1 MSRLRHGR
9 SPVTLA
15 VLGVT
20 VLLAGGCTTVPV
32 ETQPQ
37 VVRDVSGPLQQEED
51 EGPEADLSP
60 SDIVRA
66 YVGANARSVG
76 HDESRLYLDKGSRAD
91 WIPAES
97 IVILEDQF
105 SAVLAPVGEQ
115 PHNENERI
123 VILAGHQV
131 GTLGIDSAFIPGPR
145 PYENRFR
152 VRRQQDGQW
161 RIVNPPA
168 EVMITL
174 ADFEINYVKVPVFFF
189 APDGD
194 VRVPD
199 PRYVLS
205 KPQAALPAKVIELLL
220 EGPSNAVR
228 NAVDNP
234 LDRIELDTNVAND
247 PDGALEVPLVGASEF
262 SEQAK
267 RRIAAQV
274 VLSLESVTTSRIR
287 ITTDGS
293 PLLPDQ
299 PELRPSDLP
308 SYSATALLS
317 AELPGLALV
326 GGRLRSLG
334 TGRELNGP
342 SGYGAYALVSA
353 AQSLEG
359 GQLALV
365 ERRAKGVR
373 LRVGSVTGN
382 AQIVGLSGRSL
393 TRPSWRPALSGNK
406 ISNEVWTVRDGR
418 KVLRVLRTPQGSW
431 TPQEVNATE
440 VEAFGK
446 ITALR
451 LSRDGTRAA
460 VVANGKLIVA
470 SVARSSDAVALQAPQ
485 VLQPDVLTDVVDVD
499 WLSQDTI
506 VAGTRT
512 ASYPVVKVTVD
523 GYRLDRFNS
532 ANLTPPVNAI
542 TAAPGRP
549 VIAADIRGL
558 WTSNGSKEVWRPH
571 GQVQGSEVS
580 RPIPFYPG

>member
-1 MSRLRHGR
+1 MIWGHRARL
-9 SPVTLA
+9 LA
-15 VLGVT
+15 VFA
-20 VLLAGGCTTVPV
+20 VLALSAGGCATVPV

-37 VVRDVSGPLQQEED
+37 VVKDVSGPLQQEED

-76 HDESRLYLDKGSRAD
+76 HDESRLYLDKESRSD

-97 IVILEDQF
+97 IAILEDQF
-105 SAVLAPVGEQ
+105 SAVLAPVDEQ
-115 PHNENERI
+115 PENQNEKI
-123 VILAGHQV
+123 VILTGRQV
-131 GTLGIDSAFIPGPR
+131 GSLSIDSAFIPGPQ

-161 RIVNPPA
+161 RITNPPA
-168 EVMITL
+168 EVMITVS
-174 ADFEINYVKVPVFFF
+174 DFEINYFKVPVFFF
-189 APDGD
+189 APDGE

-205 KPQAALPAKVIELLL
+205 KPQAALPAKVVELLL

-228 NAVDNP
+228 NAVENP
-234 LDRIELDTNVAND
+234 LDRVELDTNVAND
-247 PDGALEVPLVGASEF
+247 PDGALEVPLVGAAEF
-262 SEQAK
+262 GEQTK
-267 RRIAAQV
+267 RRIAAQI

-299 PELRPSDLP
+299 PELQPSDLP
-308 SYSATALLS
+308 SYSATALVS

-326 GGRLRSLG
+326 GGRLLSLG

-342 SGYGAYALVSA
+342 SGHGAYALVSA

-373 LRVGSVTGN
+373 LRVGSITGD
-382 AQIVGLSGRSL
+382 AQVVGLDGRSL

-406 ISNEVWTVRDGR
+406 ISNEVWTVRDGN
-418 KVLRVLRTPQGSW
+418 KVLRVLRTPQGTW
-431 TPQEVNATE
+431 TPQEVNATG
-440 VEAFGK
+440 VEAFGR

-460 VVANGKLIVA
+460 VVADNKLIVA
-470 SVARSSDAVALQAPQ
+470 SVARSPDAVALQAPRIM
-485 VLQPDVLTDVVDVD
+485 QPDVLTDVVDVD

-512 ASYPVVKVTVD
+512 ASYPIVKVTVD

-532 ANLTPPVNAI
+532 ANLTPPIHAI

-549 VIAADIRGL
+549 VIAADTRGL
-558 WTSNGSKEVWRPH
+558 WTANGSREVWRPH
-571 GQVQGSEVS
+571 GQVQGSEAS
-580 RPIPFYPG
+580 RVTPFYPG